1 MATST
6 TLDELPSWARRL
18 LEEAR
23 VGHLGLID
31 GEGKPRVLPVTFA
44 VVDGFVWSAVDHKP
58 KRRPG
63 EELARVRWLRERPE
77 SALTVDRYDDDWSGL
92 AWLQMIG
99 TTAVVEAAGHD
110 HVLSALAKRYP
121 QYRDRPPGGP
131 LLRLAVDRTLCWRA
145 SGSGG

>member
-110 HVLSALAKRYP
+110 HVLAALAKRYP